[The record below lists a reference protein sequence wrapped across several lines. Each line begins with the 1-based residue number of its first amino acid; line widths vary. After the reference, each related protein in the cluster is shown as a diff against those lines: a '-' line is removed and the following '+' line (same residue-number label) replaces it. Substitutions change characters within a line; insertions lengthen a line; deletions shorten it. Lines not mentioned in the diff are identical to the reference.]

1 MAFSRL
7 AMYIYVMSVLVDVR
21 VKEVMNNTIPL
32 FEKERLYT
40 RYSSCGH
47 SLSLNVEDTESQAF

>member
-32 FEKERLYT
+32 FEKERYYT
-40 RYSSCGH
+40 RYSSWGH
-47 SLSLNVEDTESQAF
+47 SLSLNFEDTESQDF